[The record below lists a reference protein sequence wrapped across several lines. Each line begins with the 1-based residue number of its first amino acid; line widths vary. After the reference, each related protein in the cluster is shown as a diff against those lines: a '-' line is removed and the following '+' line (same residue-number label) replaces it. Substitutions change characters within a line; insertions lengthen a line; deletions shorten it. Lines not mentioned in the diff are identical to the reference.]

1 MSGDNEPADLE
12 LLDRYRRASD
22 AAPSQPSDVVREA
35 ILAEGR
41 RAAARNTAPSAHQFD
56 TKVPAANRPR
66 WRYAAIGTACAAALA
81 AFLVV
86 PRFLVQPREQAVV
99 VQNYP
104 RAAESVPLAPAPEA
118 MPAQAAPAP
127 KLEEVPSVAPPPAVA
142 QNSHPLEPYRRSAPE
157 APAPRAKISS
167 DALVADA
174 SRSPP
179 SAFAD
184 ATTAGRPSGSDALA
198 AQRKSAA
205 AESKSMT
212 SRLSSDLRQITVAPE
227 PAPQPNAVGGAV
239 ADQAIAQPAAPP
251 QPSALLAQR
260 ADATRTAGSEGES
273 NLSEIIVTQAK
284 AAKRPPTPLISAVNW
299 GRAEKAQAL
308 LESGEG
314 STTETDA
321 QGRTPLL
328 RAVERRRLDLVQLLL
343 AHGADPNAADEAG
356 ETPLSLARREKLTD
370 IVALLEAAAKASP

>member
-12 LLDRYRRASD
+12 VLDRYRRASD

-56 TKVPAANRPR
+56 TKAPAANQPR

-127 KLEEVPSVAPPPAVA
+127 KSEEVPSMAPPPAVA

-157 APAPRAKISS
+157 TPAPRAKISS

-174 SRSPP
+174 AQNLP
-179 SAFAD
+179 SAFAE

-198 AQRKSAA
+198 RERKSAA
-205 AESKSMT
+205 ADPKSMT

-260 ADATRTAGSEGES
+260 ADATRTAGEGES
-273 NLSEIIVTQAK
+273 NLSEIVVTQAK
-284 AAKRPPTPLISAVNW
+284 AAKRPPTPLISAINW

-321 QGRTPLL
+321 KGRTPLL
-328 RAVERRRLDLVQLLL
+328 RAVEQRRLDLVQLLL

-356 ETPLSLARREKLTD
+356 ETPLSFARQEKLTD